1 MAAVSKNLSGSYSPM
16 ILTSSV
22 MPRSRLWQEYF
33 SCTMDSPWEV
43 EMEEQGSKT
52 EQIIKGK
59 KSKLKINFLY
69 RSRQKKLD
77 LAEWLKRLSANAK
90 VATVL
95 GSIPASSDTVD
106 SEGRQTKHRWIN
118 YRAKNSPWKKLSM
131 KNRLGEKNAQKKMQ
145 RPS

>member
-1 MAAVSKNLSGSYSPM
+1 
-16 ILTSSV
+16 
-22 MPRSRLWQEYF
+22 
-33 SCTMDSPWEV
+33 
-43 EMEEQGSKT
+43 MEEQGSKT

-106 SEGRQTKHRWIN
+106 SEGRQTKHR
-118 YRAKNSPWKKLSM
+118 
-131 KNRLGEKNAQKKMQ
+131 
-145 RPS
+145 